1 MTKTGMT
8 KRTGQKTAGP
18 FSFLWRLIWYIE
30 FLVNEFL
37 VSFLVG
43 RADCQRSEKGPVV
56 EGPLIPI
63 YITL

>member
-1 MTKTGMT
+1 M
-8 KRTGQKTAGP
+8 AGP
-18 FSFLWRLIWYIE
+18 FSFLWRLIWFID